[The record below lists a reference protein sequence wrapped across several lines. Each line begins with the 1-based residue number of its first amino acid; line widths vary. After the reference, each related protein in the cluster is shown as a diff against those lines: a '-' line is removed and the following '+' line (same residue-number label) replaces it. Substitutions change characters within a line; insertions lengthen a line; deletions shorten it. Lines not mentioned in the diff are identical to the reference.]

1 VIFSILRME
10 YHFSHN
16 QTVLYNS
23 ERRHTTHDLKS
34 GCISC
39 MSALVYQKNTL
50 INLFTYSPL
59 RSCSP
64 TLLLRR
70 TKERKRNDARC
81 MSQNLGSQVLKM
93 VCTAAANS
101 PFCRQIIPSALLSFP
116 VFSEHREHVLKGSV
130 NLFAVLSSSENN
142 LARDK
147 NEKHNLW
154 LLHPVNQPREELW
167 LILQIKQ
174 VNSQNN
180 DMHDEIWVNDT
191 LIFIRQLA
199 SVSMEIQRM
208 HSETM

>member
-1 VIFSILRME
+1 MNNACHTGTRAKLTQSCYSLLSFKISGIVNSLAESCFAWREKNVIFSILRME

-101 PFCRQIIPSALLSFP
+101 PFSRQIIPSVVRAKNSCHIPEISSWVSAMRNKKKYCRLTSAAE
-116 VFSEHREHVLKGSV
+116 FSCIQWAPGTC
-130 NLFAVLSSSENN
+130 
-142 LARDK
+142 
-147 NEKHNLW
+147 
-154 LLHPVNQPREELW
+154 
-167 LILQIKQ
+167 
-174 VNSQNN
+174 SQ
-180 DMHDEIWVNDT
+180 
-191 LIFIRQLA
+191 RQRKSLCG
-199 SVSMEIQRM
+199 
-208 HSETM
+208 T